1 VVQLGNH
8 VFVVDCGEG
17 TQHQLRKFKVKF
29 SRVNHIFISHLH
41 GDHYLGLMGII
52 STFHLN
58 NRKQPLWVYGPK
70 GLDEII
76 TLQLKYAHTLLRF
89 PIHFIQTDPTSKN
102 ELLDLPELR
111 ISSFPLLHRIPCTG
125 FLFEEKSRPKKLIK
139 EKIRDL
145 GNDVEAIRALA
156 SGRDVM
162 DDNGKIKYAVETY
175 CHPGMPPRKYAF
187 CSDTIYHPEIIPYI
201 KDVDLLYHEATFM
214 QAEQL
219 RAQQTFH
226 STATQAATIARDA
239 GAKQLLLGH
248 FSTRY
253 TDLYPLLWEARQIF
267 EPTLLGEEGNTY
279 MIH

>member
-1 VVQLGNH
+1 MGSH
-8 VFVVDCGEG
+8 VFLVDCGEG

-29 SRVNHIFISHLH
+29 SKVNHIFISHLH

-58 NRKQPLWVYGPK
+58 NRKQPLWIFGPK

-89 PIHFIQTDPTSKN
+89 PIHFVPTEFNAKN
-102 ELLDLPELR
+102 ELLDLSELR
-111 ISSFPLLHRIPCTG
+111 VSSFPLLHRIPCTG

-139 EKIRDL
+139 DKIKEL
-145 GNDVEAIRALA
+145 GNDVESIRKLA
-156 SGRDVM
+156 KGQNVLNE
-162 DDNGKIKYAVETY
+162 NGKIKFAVEDY
-175 CHPGMPPRKYAF
+175 CLPGLPPRRYAF
-187 CSDTIYHPEIIPYI
+187 CSDTIYHPEIISHI
-201 KDVDLLYHEATFM
+201 LEVDLLYHEATFM
-214 QAEQL
+214 QADQL

-226 STATQAATIARDA
+226 STANQAATIARDA
-239 GAKQLLLGH
+239 GVKQLLLGH
-248 FSTRY
+248 YSTRY
-253 TDLYPLLWEARQIF
+253 ADLYPLLWEAKQIF